1 MFGGMEMEQR
11 KSSFTSFIKPL
22 LNKLQI
28 TEEEYFEKDIHFT
41 HNVMPLIDVVEQ
53 IHHSFYFK
61 NPIDLHFEKYDEN
74 GNLIHYKKTG
84 FVKSAI
90 QVNNHFIF
98 LEEESRIT
106 HILNVD
112 QIVSCVE
119 LS

>member
-1 MFGGMEMEQR
+1 MEQR

-61 NPIDLHFEKYDEN
+61 NPIDLHCEKYDEN

>member
-1 MFGGMEMEQR
+1 MEQR
-11 KSSFTSFIKPL
+11 KSTFTSFIKPL

-112 QIVSCVE
+112 QIVSCME

>member
-1 MFGGMEMEQR
+1 MEQR
-11 KSSFTSFIKPL
+11 KSTFTSFIKPL

>member
-1 MFGGMEMEQR
+1 MEQR
-11 KSSFTSFIKPL
+11 KSSVTSFIKPL

>member
-1 MFGGMEMEQR
+1 MEQR
-11 KSSFTSFIKPL
+11 KSTFTSFIKPL

-28 TEEEYFEKDIHFT
+28 TEEEYIEKDIHFT
-41 HNVMPLIDVVEQ
+41 QNVMPLIEVVEQ

-61 NPIDLHFEKYDEN
+61 KPIELNFEKYDAN
-74 GNLIHYKKTG
+74 GNLIHYTKTG

-90 QVNNHFIF
+90 QVNNHFVF
-98 LEEESRIT
+98 LEEESKIT

-112 QIVSCVE
+112 QIVSCME

>member
-1 MFGGMEMEQR
+1 MEQR